1 MGKTEFKEDSI
12 ENQLLRE
19 TASLINNIQ
28 IPQIQD
34 TVRGIGAIAIS
45 YVDEMTA
52 KDLLVL
58 RLAQRILTELSV
70 KSQLAAVNKA
80 IEEAKGED
88 NDR

>member
-19 TASLINNIQ
+19 TASLINDIQ

-88 NDR
+88 NDS

>member
-19 TASLINNIQ
+19 TASLINDIQ

-34 TVRGIGAIAIS
+34 AVRGIGAIAIS

>member
-70 KSQLAAVNKA
+70 KSQLADVNKA

>member
-1 MGKTEFKEDSI
+1 MYYERFEDSI

-19 TASLINNIQ
+19 TASLINDIK